1 MTPNPAIMTAVENLD
16 YRVTVGDVAA
26 QAGLDVKVAEQGLL
40 TLATD
45 AGGHLQV
52 SESGEIA
59 YLFPDNFRG
68 VLRHKF
74 WRLRLREW
82 WEKVWRVLFYLIRI
96 SFGILLILSLVIIM
110 VAIAII
116 VISINSSSERND
128 SGGGGN
134 NSGGG
139 MVFFPRFG
147 FNPYWLWWFDWGYYD
162 QPYRY
167 QRQKQRERQRQR
179 QRQRQKS
186 RTPGK
191 ENEMNFLEA
200 VFSFLFGDG
209 NPNYNL
215 DEQRLQAI
223 ATVIKNNQ
231 GAVVAEQIAPY
242 LDDLG
247 TGYALEYE
255 EYILPVLTRFNGRP
269 EVSPD
274 GQIVYHFPELQTTA
288 TEWNDRPVS
297 AYLKEKFWRFS
308 EANSGQ
314 IMLATGLGAVNF
326 VGALVL
332 GSLLEDGTVAAQI
345 GGFIAFV
352 EFIYPVLL
360 AYGVSFLVLPLIR
373 YFWVQWRNGKV
384 EERNQQRQNRAIAL
398 NQTNNLLSRKIEY
411 ARQFAKERIINNQD
425 LAYTTEKGMLEQ
437 EAEQADKIN
446 AEWQRRLNQSDV

>member
-1 MTPNPAIMTAVENLD
+1 MTPNPSIMRAVESLD

-26 QAGLDVKVAEQGLL
+26 QAGLDVKLAEQGLL
-40 TLATD
+40 ALATD

-59 YLFPDNFRG
+59 YLFPKNFRD
-68 VLRHKF
+68 VLRNKF

-82 WEKVWRVLFYLIRI
+82 WEKVWRILFYLIRI
-96 SFGILLILSLVIIM
+96 SFGILLILSLLIIM

-116 VISINSSSERND
+116 VISINFSSERND

-162 QPYRY
+162 EPYRS
-167 QRQKQRERQRQR
+167 QRQR
-179 QRQRQKS
+179 QKQRQKS
-186 RTPGK
+186 RTSGK

-200 VFSFLFGDG
+200 IFSFLFGDG

-215 DEQRLQAI
+215 DEQRWQAI

-247 TGYALEYE
+247 KGYALEYE
-255 EYILPVLTRFNGRP
+255 EYILPVLIRFNGRP

-288 TEWNDRPVS
+288 KEWHSQPVS
-297 AYLKEKFWRFS
+297 AYLKEKSWRFS

-332 GSLLEDGTVAAQI
+332 GSLLKDGTVVAQI

-352 EFIYPVLL
+352 EVIYPVLL

-384 EERNQQRQNRAIAL
+384 DKRNQKRQNRAVAL
-398 NQTNNLLSRKIEY
+398 NQANNLLSQKIEY
-411 ARQFAKERIINNQD
+411 AREFAKETILSNQD
-425 LAYTTEKGMLEQ
+425 LAYTTEKNVLEQ
-437 EAEQADKIN
+437 EAEQADEID
-446 AEWQRRLNQSDV
+446 AEWQRRLNQSDT